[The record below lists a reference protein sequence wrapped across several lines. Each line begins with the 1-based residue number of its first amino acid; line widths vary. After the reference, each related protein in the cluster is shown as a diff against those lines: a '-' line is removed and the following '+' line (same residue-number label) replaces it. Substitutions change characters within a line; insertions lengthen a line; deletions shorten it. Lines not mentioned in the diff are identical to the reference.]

1 MLRQTEKNSVGI
13 RLHVAILGLGRNSG
27 ASGDFQL
34 TRSAPCFEDAVFKT
48 LIAEVFSWTKPDV
61 CQVDG
66 RRPAIRSPEA
76 NGGGVSASRFADAGC
91 FTRTREFERPV
102 PAVLAGADRWGRSN
116 RRRQAVLSPR
126 PLRVAVGPNRQAR
139 SGKFR
144 LADFVGADRFGL
156 TDRRPHV
163 RRCRPLRTRWRVLR
177 DRCRH
182 RRIAEP

>member
-76 NGGGVSASRFADAGC
+76 NGGGVSASRFAGTC
-91 FTRTREFERPV
+91 RMN
-102 PAVLAGADRWGRSN
+102 ADQCRKCVIAPPTESRRWPETPSSVRQIPLGR
-116 RRRQAVLSPR
+116 
-126 PLRVAVGPNRQAR
+126 
-139 SGKFR
+139 
-144 LADFVGADRFGL
+144 FVGADDLGRS
-156 TDRRPHV
+156 DRCRQI
-163 RRCRPLRTRWRVLR
+163 RGRRPLRIRARVTRATGVDKRPKRWGVSPSALR
-177 DRCRH
+177 SATRSVELGSDFV
-182 RRIAEP
+182 